1 MKQKKYEEAIKDCD
15 LSIQQDE
22 NYFKVMLFIQSY
34 LRRGKI
40 REEMEDFEGA
50 IFDYKKVHE
59 LDSSILVLSKVKI
72 WEMPSDSAKSAP
84 NKPKKKTIIRF

>member
-22 NYFKVMLFIQSY
+22 NYFKSY

-59 LDSSILVLSKVKI
+59 LDSSQN
-72 WEMPSDSAKSAP
+72 MRDA
-84 NKPKKKTIIRF
+84 IR

>member
-22 NYFKVMLFIQSY
+22 NYFKSY

-72 WEMPSDSAKSAP
+72 
-84 NKPKKKTIIRF
+84 